1 MERSVI
7 KLVNIKENILEMSV
21 AMSNIINRNTEGLK
35 KHANKKSILAK
46 EKVDNAIQR
55 LIKNHET
62 INFNTVSI
70 EANVTKAYL
79 YNNKEIRARIEKLR
93 EQQGGSIK
101 KQTSKANMTE
111 SSKDILIASKNKRL
125 KLLEEENQLLKDQV
139 MDLRGKIYDNF

>member
-1 MERSVI
+1 
-7 KLVNIKENILEMSV
+7 
-21 AMSNIINRNTEGLK
+21 MSNIINRNTEGLK
-35 KHANKKSILAK
+35 KYATKKSLLAK

-79 YNNKEIRARIEKLR
+79 YNNKEIRSRIEKLR

-101 KQTSKANMTE
+101 TQTFKANMTE

-125 KLLEEENQLLKDQV
+125 KLLEEENQLLKEQL
-139 MDLRGKIYDNF
+139 MNLRGKIYDSF

>member
-1 MERSVI
+1 
-7 KLVNIKENILEMSV
+7 
-21 AMSNIINRNTEGLK
+21 MSNIINRNTEGLK
-35 KHANKKSILAK
+35 KYATKKSLLAK

-55 LIKNHET
+55 LIKNHGT

-101 KQTSKANMTE
+101 KQPFKANMTE

-125 KLLEEENQLLKDQV
+125 KLLEEENQLLKGQL
-139 MDLRGKIYDNF
+139 MNLRGKLYDNF

>member
-1 MERSVI
+1 
-7 KLVNIKENILEMSV
+7 
-21 AMSNIINRNTEGLK
+21 MSNIINRNTEGLK

-55 LIKNHET
+55 LIKNHGT
-62 INFNTVSI
+62 INFNTVAI

-101 KQTSKANMTE
+101 RQTSKVNMTE
-111 SSKDILIASKNKRL
+111 SSKDILIASKNRRL
-125 KLLEEENQLLKDQV
+125 KLLEEENQLLKEQL
-139 MDLRGKIYDNF
+139 MNLRGKIYDNF

>member
-1 MERSVI
+1 
-7 KLVNIKENILEMSV
+7 
-21 AMSNIINRNTEGLK
+21 MSNITNRNTEGLK
-35 KHANKKSILAK
+35 KHANKKSLLAK

-55 LIKNHET
+55 LIKNQGT
-62 INFNTVSI
+62 INFNTVAI
-70 EANVTKAYL
+70 EANVTKSYL

-125 KLLEEENQLLKDQV
+125 KLLEEENQLLKEQL
-139 MDLRGKIYDNF
+139 MNLRGKIYDNF

>member
-1 MERSVI
+1 MLFRS
-7 KLVNIKENILEMSV
+7 
-21 AMSNIINRNTEGLK
+21 GLK

-55 LIKNHET
+55 LIKNHGT
-62 INFNTVSI
+62 INFNTVAI

-93 EQQGGSIK
+93 EQQGESLK
-101 KQTSKANMTE
+101 KQISKANMTE

-125 KLLEEENQLLKDQV
+125 KLLEEENHLLKEQL
-139 MDLRGKIYDNF
+139 MNLRGKIYDSF

>member
-1 MERSVI
+1 
-7 KLVNIKENILEMSV
+7 MSV
-21 AMSNIINRNTEGLK
+21 VISNITNKNTEGLK

-55 LIKNHET
+55 LIKNHGT
-62 INFNTVSI
+62 INFNTVAI

-101 KQTSKANMTE
+101 KQASKANMTE

-125 KLLEEENQLLKDQV
+125 KLLEEENQLLK
-139 MDLRGKIYDNF
+139 

>member
-1 MERSVI
+1 MSVI
-7 KLVNIKENILEMSV
+7 
-21 AMSNIINRNTEGLK
+21 MSNIINRNTEGLK

-55 LIKNHET
+55 LIKNHGT
-62 INFNTVSI
+62 INFNTVAI

-101 KQTSKANMTE
+101 RQTSKVNMTE
-111 SSKDILIASKNKRL
+111 SSKDILIASKNRRL
-125 KLLEEENQLLKDQV
+125 KLLEEENQLLKEQL
-139 MDLRGKIYDNF
+139 MNLRGKIYDNF

>member
-1 MERSVI
+1 MSVI
-7 KLVNIKENILEMSV
+7 
-21 AMSNIINRNTEGLK
+21 MSNIINRNTEGLK
-35 KHANKKSILAK
+35 KHANKKSLLAK
-46 EKVDNAIQR
+46 GKVDNAIQR

-93 EQQGGSIK
+93 DQQGGSIK
-101 KQTSKANMTE
+101 KETLKTNMTE

-125 KLLEEENQLLKDQV
+125 RLLEEENQLLKDQV

>member
-1 MERSVI
+1 MSVI
-7 KLVNIKENILEMSV
+7 
-21 AMSNIINRNTEGLK
+21 MSNIINRNTEGLK
-35 KHANKKSILAK
+35 KHANKKSLLAK

-101 KQTSKANMTE
+101 RQAPKTNMTE
-111 SSKDILIASKNKRL
+111 SSKDVLIAAKNKRI
-125 KLLEEENQLLKDQV
+125 KVLEEENQLLKEE
-139 MDLRGKIYDNF
+139 MMHLRGKIYDSF

>member
-1 MERSVI
+1 
-7 KLVNIKENILEMSV
+7 
-21 AMSNIINRNTEGLK
+21 MSNINNRNTEGLK
-35 KHANKKSILAK
+35 KHANKKSLLAK

-55 LIKNHET
+55 LIKNQGT
-62 INFNTVSI
+62 INFNTVAI
-70 EANVTKAYL
+70 EANVTKSYL

-101 KQTSKANMTE
+101 KETLKTNMTE

-125 KLLEEENQLLKDQV
+125 KLLKEENKLLKEQV

>member
-1 MERSVI
+1 
-7 KLVNIKENILEMSV
+7 
-21 AMSNIINRNTEGLK
+21 MSNITNRNTEGLK
-35 KHANKKSILAK
+35 KHANKKSLLAK

-55 LIKNHET
+55 LIKNHKT

-101 KQTSKANMTE
+101 KQLLKTNMTE
-111 SSKDILIASKNKRL
+111 SSKDVLIASKNKRL

-139 MDLRGKIYDNF
+139 MNLRGKIYDSF